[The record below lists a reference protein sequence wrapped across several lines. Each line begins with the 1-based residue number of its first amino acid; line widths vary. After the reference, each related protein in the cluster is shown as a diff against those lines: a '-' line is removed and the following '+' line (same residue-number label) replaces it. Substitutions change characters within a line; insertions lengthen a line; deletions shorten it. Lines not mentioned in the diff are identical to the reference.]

1 MGITN
6 TGMAQTAKLLG
17 TDVTDSATFDC
28 IAIGTDA
35 TNFVATQ
42 TTLLGYLQEAV
53 GATVVG
59 TLTMTTVAN
68 DTLTLTKDSFS
79 FGGAYSI
86 NEVGAFIA
94 SHTGIMLCRTKL
106 TATISVTATDTLKVV
121 INIQVKQGA

>member
-28 IAIGTDA
+28 IAIGTSA
-35 TNFVATQ
+35 TAFVATQ
-42 TTLLGYLQEAV
+42 TILVAYQQEAV

-59 TLTMTTVAN
+59 TLTTTSVTN

-79 FGGAYSI
+79 FGGAYAI

-94 SHTGIMLCRTKL
+94 SHTGIMLCRTVL
-106 TATISVTATDTLKVV
+106 GATINVTATDTLKVV
-121 INIQVKQGA
+121 INVQVKQGA